1 MSILDEEYTTHF
13 IESIHKIDAEIY
25 GTSKL
30 CGVKSMIRMSECDLL
45 SKIKKK
51 FPRHGYGIEHIMFNI
66 DDVDDKLEHISFT
79 TRFFVYEFL
88 FNEHHYDKR
97 FEFILERDYENFSE
111 NLKNYYKMY
120 FCGGIMCEI
129 YKYLIAEDIQEDL
142 QEEIQD
148 PKNLNQ
154 IEAQI
159 LLLFFEDKKNNHLA
173 VIKKVYSYIQK
184 IYTNDEEFCKSIP
197 EIWINYEIPIE

>member
-13 IESIHKIDAEIY
+13 IESIHKIDAELY

-30 CGVKSMIRMSECDLL
+30 CGVKSMLCIVEYDFL
-45 SKIKKK
+45 SKIKKM
-51 FPRHGYGIEHIMFNI
+51 FPRYGMEHIMFNL
-66 DDVDDKLEHISFT
+66 DDVDDKLEDISFT
-79 TRFFVYEFL
+79 TRFFVYEYL
-88 FNEHHYDKR
+88 FNGHQYDKK

-129 YKYLIAEDIQEDL
+129 YKYLIAEAIQKDL

-148 PKNLNQ
+148 PTNLNQ
-154 IEAQI
+154 IEAHMF
-159 LLLFFEDKKNNHLA
+159 LLFFEDKKTNYLA

-184 IYTNDEEFCKSIP
+184 IYANDEEFCKSIP
-197 EIWINYEIPIE
+197 EIWINYEIPIEL